1 MDADAGSQT
10 NNWSTFLV
18 DQLCHDDI
26 ILPINADRV
35 QKVSTTAPKRFY
47 QKVGL
52 EIQERINQGEFSTG
66 NRLPP
71 ERDLAQELQ
80 VSRSVIREAIIML
93 ELQGIV
99 EVRQGAGVYVISHPR
114 DAVPTLGLSNSAQ
127 RPEDDVG
134 PFELLQARQV
144 LESQIASFAA
154 QNVTK
159 NDILRMREAL
169 ELQRRQLDENVT
181 GDDGDE
187 KFHLAI
193 AEATQNSVLIDL
205 VLELWERRNRSP
217 MWKQLHQRIPDLSYR
232 KAWIEDHEKVLL
244 AIQRRNAEE
253 ARAAMLEHF
262 ENVKRVLLELSDTDD
277 QNFDGFLFG

>member
-1 MDADAGSQT
+1 M
-10 NNWSTFLV
+10 
-18 DQLCHDDI
+18 
-26 ILPINADRV
+26 
-35 QKVSTTAPKRFY
+35 STTAPKRFY

-144 LESQIASFAA
+144 LESQLASFAA